1 MIDLDTTAALPP
13 LSAEDMQRYHRH
25 LILPEVGE
33 VGQRKLRAAS
43 VLLVGAG
50 GLGSPIA
57 LYLAAAGVGTI
68 GLVDADSVDAS
79 NLQRQVLY
87 ASADV
92 GRAKVEAAAEHVR
105 ALNPGVRVIAH
116 ATRLSAANAL
126 DLLAP
131 YDIVVDGSDNFP
143 TRYLVNDACVLL
155 GKPDVYGSIFRFE
168 GQAAVFDARRGPCYR
183 CLYPEPPPP
192 GAVPSCVEAGV
203 LGVLPGLLG
212 VIQATETLKLILG
225 VGETLIGRLL
235 LVDALGMRFR
245 DLTLRKSAACPAC
258 GENPTLTGLIDYDR
272 FCGLADAGEAS
283 IPTESHME
291 ISPRQLKAE
300 LDNGAAVRIIDVRET
315 FEYAFVRV
323 DGSENIPMNA
333 IPQFVR
339 DGDRDQDIVVMCHS
353 GMRSAQVQAY
363 MLQQGFTKV
372 RNLSGGIDRWAAD
385 VDPSLPR
392 Y

>member
-1 MIDLDTTAALPP
+1 MTDLTTTLPP
-13 LSAEDMQRYHRH
+13 LDADDRQRYHRH

-33 VGQRKLRAAS
+33 EGQRRLRAAS

-57 LYLAAAGVGTI
+57 LYLAAAGVGTL
-68 GLVDADSVDAS
+68 GLVDADRVDTS

-87 ASADV
+87 GSDDV
-92 GRAKVEAAAEHVR
+92 GVAKTTAAAR
-105 ALNPGVRVIAH
+105 RLQAMNPGVRVITH
-116 ATRLSAANAL
+116 DTRLTAANAL
-126 DLLAP
+126 EILAP
-131 YDIVVDGSDNFP
+131 YDVIVDGSDNFP

-192 GAVPSCVEAGV
+192 GAVPSCIEAGV

-212 VIQATETLKLILG
+212 VIQATETLKLLLG
-225 VGETLIGRLL
+225 TGETLTGRLL
-235 LVDALGMRFR
+235 LVDALAMRFR

-258 GENPTLTGLIDYDR
+258 GDHRTLTGLIDYER
-272 FCGLADAGEAS
+272 FCGLADEPSSPETG
-283 IPTESHME
+283 ME
-291 ISPRQLKAE
+291 VTPRQLKAE

-315 FEYAFVRV
+315 FEFAHVRL
-323 DGSENIPMNA
+323 DGAENIPMGA

-339 DGDRDQDIVVMCHS
+339 DATDRDQDIVVMCHS

-385 VDPSLPR
+385 LDPAMPR